1 MCKIQA
7 RDELKPHW
15 KPGGIQWKLYQS
27 SQPEKLLDYRDSMY
41 HLLSDK
47 LEPMEI

>member
-1 MCKIQA
+1 MS
-7 RDELKPHW
+7 W
-15 KPGGIQWKLYQS
+15 KPTENLAGFNENFII
-27 SQPEKLLDYRDSMY
+27 EVTIAKLLDYRDSMY